1 MFNKTMTALGF
12 VMIAATPALAVDG
25 PFPVGEVDAN
35 TYFESMANPNA
46 MKFYP
51 DVAVDIGNAVR
62 ARADMAGEDAVRPLD
77 LDVEITA
84 LRLNDNPVLTD
95 DGEFNILEGIVTVRD
110 SYANE
115 SVRTESIILRAEEM
129 ETPYATVSPDN
140 QDFYKAMVYAFA
152 DRVIDIA
159 DEVTTLP
166 DVGEVRN

>member
-62 ARADMAGEDAVRPLD
+62 ARADMAGEDAVSLGLTGGETFD
-77 LDVEITA
+77 ITGHKDA
-84 LRLNDNPVLTD
+84 SATEVSVTATPETGDP
-95 DGEFNILEGIVTVRD
+95 IVFK
-110 SYANE
+110 A
-115 SVRTESIILRAEEM
+115 SVRIDTPKERDYYEHGGILQYVLRQLAN
-129 ETPYATVSPDN
+129 A
-140 QDFYKAMVYAFA
+140 A
-152 DRVIDIA
+152 
-159 DEVTTLP
+159 
-166 DVGEVRN
+166 